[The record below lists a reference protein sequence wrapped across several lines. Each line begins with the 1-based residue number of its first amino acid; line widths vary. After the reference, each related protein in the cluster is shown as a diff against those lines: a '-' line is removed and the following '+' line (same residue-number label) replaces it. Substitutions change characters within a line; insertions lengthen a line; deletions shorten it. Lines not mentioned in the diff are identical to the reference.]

1 MCSQVKKEKKCSERI
16 NIVFRCRMFDDT
28 DSIIIFY

>member
-1 MCSQVKKEKKCSERI
+1 MCSQVKKEKKCGQRI
-16 NIVFRCRMFDDT
+16 NIVLRCRMVNDM